1 MGQLARKALRRVL
14 AGRQLTPNPADSA
27 RIETCS
33 DLATLERWHDQA
45 VTARSAAEALR

>member
-1 MGQLARKALRRVL
+1 MPSQ
-14 AGRQLTPNPADSA
+14 ADEA
-27 RIETCS
+27 RIEDCP